1 MARISYNYTLCHM
14 HTSCFYPQLHFL
26 AGSGDLKTLP
36 ILDPRL
42 LGSIED
48 VASSPN
54 DPLFIPHHAMVDCVF
69 EEWLK
74 RHPDGEYPGSPDV
87 PQGHQ
92 RDRYMVPFYPLFT
105 NNDMFRLAE
114 NFGYSCSLSD
124 LESKANALSPLT
136 WSVVITA
143 TMVSLLTALFF

>member
-1 MARISYNYTLCHM
+1 
-14 HTSCFYPQLHFL
+14 
-26 AGSGDLKTLP
+26 
-36 ILDPRL
+36 
-42 LGSIED
+42 
-48 VASSPN
+48 
-54 DPLFIPHHAMVDCVF
+54 MVDCVF

-92 RDRYMVPFYPLFT
+92 RDGYMVPFYPLFT

-124 LESKANALSPLT
+124 LDSKANAPDPLPL
-136 WSVVITA
+136 SVVIIA
-143 TMVSLLTALFF
+143 AAVSLLSASYF